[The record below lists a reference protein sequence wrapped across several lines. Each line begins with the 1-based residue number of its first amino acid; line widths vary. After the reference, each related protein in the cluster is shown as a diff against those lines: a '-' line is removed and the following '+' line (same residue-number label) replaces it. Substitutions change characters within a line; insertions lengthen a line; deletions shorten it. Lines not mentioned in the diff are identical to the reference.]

1 MAANKETRVIKSN
14 TLEEWRKLSNK
25 VSLHLGDTDQL
36 NNSLSDKTYNFVN
49 PSSGTTIFTN
59 VDNDSKLIRF
69 DVGPEAT
76 LDNTS
81 GVIIL
86 VGSPTVP
93 ASFVSGVTLFQ
104 GTSSS
109 PSFSGTIVSV
119 SNKKILLK
127 NSSGVFSST
136 ANINVAADSIAAANV
151 TRIIIESYPVGIV
164 RVYKNYIEIAQSL
177 LDVNGFH
184 VSNHVG

>member
-1 MAANKETRVIKSN
+1 MANKETRVIKSN
-14 TLEEWRKLSNK
+14 TLEEWRKLSNE
-25 VSLHLGDTDQL
+25 VSLHLGDPDQL

-59 VDNDSKLIRF
+59 VDNDSKQIRF
-69 DVGPEAT
+69 EVGPEAT

-81 GVIIL
+81 GAIIL

-104 GTSSS
+104 GESST

-127 NSSGVFSST
+127 NK
-136 ANINVAADSIAAANV
+136 A
-151 TRIIIESYPVGIV
+151 RIYQPRDI
-164 RVYKNYIEIAQSL
+164 
-177 LDVNGFH
+177 
-184 VSNHVG
+184 